1 MTHYYCYIQG
11 PVDLTLETKIFK
23 VKVGENQRD
32 QIKKSLL
39 DCYAQDTDGF
49 FRIWDDTTDY
59 HLRML
64 MSKRVEDGRICF
76 LGSQTI
82 LTDIQT
88 LYQKIVDGDVD
99 SIKNPPYS
107 IRNYLRVSA
116 ILSPEFF
123 FRNNRRQS
131 KPSVQAGIRK
141 NLSPRDVTDETNGAI
156 GLAIMLLLYWLGSL
170 VGCWEAAVL

>member
-82 LTDIQT
+82 H
-88 LYQKIVDGDVD
+88 QK
-99 SIKNPPYS
+99 SSLLHQK
-107 IRNYLRVSA
+107 
-116 ILSPEFF
+116 LSPCFCYPVSRIFLQKQSTSVETVRAS
-123 FRNNRRQS
+123 RN
-131 KPSVQAGIRK
+131 
-141 NLSPRDVTDETNGAI
+141 T
-156 GLAIMLLLYWLGSL
+156 
-170 VGCWEAAVL
+170 